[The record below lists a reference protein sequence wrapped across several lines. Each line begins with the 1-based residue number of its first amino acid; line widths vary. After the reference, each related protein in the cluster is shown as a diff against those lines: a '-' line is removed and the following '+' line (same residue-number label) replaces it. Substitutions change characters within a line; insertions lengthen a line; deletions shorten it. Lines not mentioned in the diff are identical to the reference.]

1 MSKYTQEQYDELPEF
16 MKSDLVKDGD
26 FYVHS
31 QVVSLKK
38 SLNSLD
44 SKMKDEVGS
53 LNEQLRERIEAEEK
67 IAEQARKEAY
77 EKAKAENNIDE
88 IMRMENEKL
97 QDAQRLL
104 DEQKEAFE
112 TEKQSLSASH
122 KDNIA
127 SRLAKELATPAGSKA
142 FEQLIKHRLKVNH
155 LGQVDFLNDD
165 GSASSLD
172 EEQFKE
178 RLKGESIFSPL
189 LSAGI
194 VSSSPNLINGSNGGS
209 ATTKNPKDMN
219 SAERLQLKKEN
230 PQLFRKIF
238 NL

>member
-31 QVVSLKK
+31 QVVSLKQ

-44 SKMKDEVGS
+44 SKMKGEVSS

-67 IAEQARKEAY
+67 IAEQARQEAY
-77 EKAKAENNIDE
+77 EKAKAENNVDE
-88 IMRMENEKL
+88 IMRIEREKME
-97 QDAQRLL
+97 DAQRLL

-122 KDNIA
+122 LNNVA

-209 ATTKNPKDMN
+209 ATTKNPKDMT
-219 SAERLQLKKEN
+219 SAERLQLKNEN
-230 PQLFRKIF
+230 RQLFREIF
-238 NL
+238 NV